1 MYDWL
6 LTNFSRK
13 NQSIDSIDWLNLL
26 REIEGRHTA
35 IQLDAGRGRFSFL
48 FTTPN
53 LTNNAVE
60 RMCRTLAKKKRNE
73 KERKW
78 KKNNKTNLSEEA
90 YLFLN
95 DETFFAYFFLNVTWD
110 NVLVSSHCMWLF
122 FICNENVRMDGTSV
136 TSVKRGDFQAMRILM
151 SVSSKKKQCFF
162 MWGALMDQWML
173 NVCSF
178 KAVRFCLFVHGYG

>member
-1 MYDWL
+1 MIIIKKRKKFCVMYDWL

-60 RMCRTLAKKKRNE
+60 RMCRTLEKKKRNE

-95 DETFFAYFFLNVTWD
+95 DETFFASMWHEIMYLFPVIACGYFLFAMKMFEWMVHLWRRWNV
-110 NVLVSSHCMWLF
+110 
-122 FICNENVRMDGTSV
+122 ETS
-136 TSVKRGDFQAMRILM
+136 RL
-151 SVSSKKKQCFF
+151 
-162 MWGALMDQWML
+162 WG
-173 NVCSF
+173 F
-178 KAVRFCLFVHGYG
+178 